1 MGTGDWN
8 DGMNLVGVGG
18 QGESVWL
25 AWFLVDVLQGMAEMS
40 ELLGRPE
47 LSRTYQQERKSLIKT
62 IEGTAWDG
70 EWYLRAIFD
79 DGTPLGSSKNQE
91 AKIDS
96 LPQSWAWLSG
106 AADPDRADKAL
117 ESAWK
122 HLVREDEGLVLL
134 IAPPFDKSKPSPG
147 YIQGYPPG
155 VRENGGQYTHAALW
169 LAMAMARRGDG
180 SRAAK
185 ILRILNPIERARDP
199 ETVWRYGLE
208 PFVVAAD
215 VYRLSERIGQGG
227 WSWYTGSAAWMY
239 RAWIEE
245 VLGLRVRGDHL
256 QLNPVIPGWWE
267 GFHLLYR
274 HGEAIYEIQVE
285 NPEGL
290 ERGVS
295 WVEMDGQRL
304 RDGLIPLDRAS
315 NQASNHRPHGEA
327 GADDPR

>member
-1 MGTGDWN
+1 
-8 DGMNLVGVGG
+8 
-18 QGESVWL
+18 
-25 AWFLVDVLQGMAEMS
+25 MAEMS
-40 ELLGRPE
+40 ELLGQAE
-47 LSRTYQQERKSLIKT
+47 LVRTYQQQRKSLIKT

-70 EWYLRAIFD
+70 EWYFRAIFD
-79 DGTPLGSSKNQE
+79 DGTLLGSSKSQE

-134 IAPPFDKSKPSPG
+134 IAPPFDKSEPSPG

-215 VYRLSERIGQGG
+215 VYRLPGRIGQGG

-245 VLGLRVRGDHL
+245 VLGLKVRGDQL

-267 GFHLLYR
+267 GFHLRYR

-304 RDGLIPLDRAS
+304 RDGLIPLDRALIKH
-315 NQASNHRPHGEA
+315 QIIVHIGKPAQMTPDEA
-327 GADDPR
+327 TPKA